1 MLAIAAAGFV
11 FLAIFVVTAV
21 VVAAAWAL
29 LQRRGGRIAGGSSA
43 RLLEGEGS
51 PVLLK
56 QEVLSTISIWAR
68 LLARF
73 DFVQRI
79 KRSTAEAGLSWS
91 VGRITLAMLLI
102 WSVALAALGSLDW
115 LPGLLAFIG
124 AGLLAHLPYFY
135 ILRVRAAR
143 LAKFEEQFP
152 DALDYLARALRAGH
166 PFAAALEM
174 LASESVPPL
183 GAEMRK
189 TFDEHQLGMSW
200 EQALDNL
207 AVRVPTPDVSFFA
220 AAVLLQTRTG
230 GRLGE
235 VLGRLAE
242 TMRERAAL
250 RGEIRAIST
259 HGRLTGLVLTLIPIV
274 VAGVM
279 MLVNP
284 AYLEILVHNPY
295 GKDLLLAAGMCLVAA
310 HLVIRRIVNVRL

>member
-174 LASESVPPL
+174 LAS
-183 GAEMRK
+183 
-189 TFDEHQLGMSW
+189 
-200 EQALDNL
+200 
-207 AVRVPTPDVSFFA
+207 
-220 AAVLLQTRTG
+220 
-230 GRLGE
+230 
-235 VLGRLAE
+235 
-242 TMRERAAL
+242 
-250 RGEIRAIST
+250 
-259 HGRLTGLVLTLIPIV
+259 
-274 VAGVM
+274 
-279 MLVNP
+279 
-284 AYLEILVHNPY
+284 
-295 GKDLLLAAGMCLVAA
+295 
-310 HLVIRRIVNVRL
+310 